1 MNAMDAEDYP
11 QRPERPLG
19 VTLLTIWDGVS
30 VGLIPAM
37 RSGII
42 IASNSNQEQISLIAL
57 CLAIGLPIVIVT
69 AALGTFRGDDRARLG
84 LLILLTLYFGLNAFQ
99 NAVLL
104 ASGNLTPD
112 DQLRSVSEIL
122 SAIITDGV
130 NLWYFLRPQTI
141 AYFRKPIETPD

>member
-1 MNAMDAEDYP
+1 MDAEDYP

-19 VTLLTIWDGVS
+19 VTLLTIWDGVA
-30 VGLIPAM
+30 VGVIPAM

-42 IASNSNQEQISLIAL
+42 IASNSNQDQSSLINL
-57 CLAIGLPIVIVT
+57 CLEIGLPIVIVT
-69 AALGTFRGDDRARLG
+69 AALGTFRGNDRARLG
-84 LLILLTLYFGLNAFQ
+84 LLILLTLNFGLNAFQ

-112 DQLRSVSEIL
+112 DQLRSIGGIL
-122 SAIITDGV
+122 SAFITVGV

-141 AYFRKPIETPD
+141 AYFRKPINPQD

>member
-1 MNAMDAEDYP
+1 MDAEDYP

-19 VTLLTIWDGVS
+19 VTLLTIWDGIA
-30 VGLIPAM
+30 VGVIPAM

-42 IASNSNQEQISLIAL
+42 IASNSNQDQISIINL
-57 CLAIGLPIVIVT
+57 CLEIGLPVVIVT

-112 DQLRSVSEIL
+112 DQLRSIGGIL
-122 SAIITDGV
+122 SAFITVSV

-141 AYFRKPIETPD
+141 AYFRKPINPQD

>member
-1 MNAMDAEDYP
+1 MDAEDYP

-19 VTLLTIWDGVS
+19 VTLLTIWDGIA
-30 VGLIPAM
+30 VGVIPAM

-42 IASNSNQEQISLIAL
+42 IASNSNQDQISIINL
-57 CLAIGLPIVIVT
+57 CLEIGLPVVVVT
-69 AALGTFRGDDRARLG
+69 AALGTFRGNDRARLG

-112 DQLRSVSEIL
+112 DQLRSIGGIL
-122 SAIITDGV
+122 SAFISVSV

-141 AYFRKPIETPD
+141 AYFRKPINPQD